1 MNTSAAQTGSTMRTE
16 AQSIVS
22 VSLSSVQKLVPWVSA
37 LVVALGV
44 FREVYI
50 SHFGME
56 TVLQGLRH
64 ISLDAE
70 TTLAAWYSSQIM
82 TACAVAL
89 ILAGLLNRARGQS
102 VGMTWFLLAAI
113 FFALSLDES
122 AAFHEEVGSRLQAML
137 NTGGILYFA
146 WVIPGSIFVAIT
158 GLYFIPF
165 LLKLPRKTALG
176 FFTAGT
182 LFVSG
187 AIGMELIGG
196 YLAEGVEERGWQYYL
211 AATTEETLEISGLT
225 LFLWSLL
232 DYIKRQQEFWRV
244 T

>member
-1 MNTSAAQTGSTMRTE
+1 MNSSPSETETTNQTQPE
-16 AQSIVS
+16 SIVT
-22 VSLSSVQKLVPWVSA
+22 VSLSAVQRLVPWLSA
-37 LVVALGV
+37 LVVTLGI
-44 FREVYI
+44 FREVYV
-50 SHFGME
+50 STFGTE

-70 TTLAAWYSSQIM
+70 TTLAAWYSSQVM
-82 TACAVAL
+82 TACAIAL
-89 ILAGLLNRARGQS
+89 ILAGLLNRSRGHS
-102 VGMTWFLLAAI
+102 VGMTWFFLAAI

-122 AAFHEEVGSRLQAML
+122 AAFHEEVGSRLQSL
-137 NTGGILYFA
+137 LDTGGIFYFA

-165 LLKLPRKTALG
+165 LLKLPRRTAIG
-176 FFTAGT
+176 FSLAGT

-196 YLAEGVEERGWQYYL
+196 YLAEGVEERGWRYHL
-211 AATTEETLEISGLT
+211 AATTEETLEITGLN
-225 LFLWSLL
+225 LFLWTLL